1 MCLPS
6 TVATPHSKTES
17 AALEAAEDVLEVLH
31 HQALG
36 SVGVAGAECLDH
48 GLMIGQRARACHLV
62 LRRPPAAFNRERGHA
77 GEKAS
82 QDRAPREDSQPVVKL
97 RVVLDERLGLAVLAP
112 TGLDE
117 VV

>member
-6 TVATPHSKTES
+6 TAATPHSKTGS

-36 SVGVAGAECLDH
+36 GVGVARPQCLDH

-62 LRRPPAAFNRERGHA
+62 LRRSPAALHRQRGHA
-77 GEKAS
+77 GKKACL
-82 QDRAPREDSQPVVKL
+82 DGTAREGSQPVVKL
-97 RVVLDERLGLAVLAP
+97 HVVLDE
-112 TGLDE
+112 
-117 VV
+117 